1 MPTYDPSNAEC
12 LVYVYRE
19 GLASAVGHD
28 LAIEVTDF
36 RVDVGDDGC
45 IQARFEA
52 DSLLVRHA
60 VENRRPKPGK
70 LSAKD
75 KKKIERNIQKDVLE
89 TRRHPVINFEST
101 EVTRTAGGVRVE
113 GMLSLHGVE
122 RAIGVDGTVEGDKT
136 VAEVGFD
143 QRDFDIEPYKALL
156 GALKIKARV
165 DVVLRVPF
173 VPGQK

>member
-28 LAIEVTDF
+28 LEIEVTDF
-36 RVDVGDDGC
+36 RIEVGDDG
-45 IQARFEA
+45 AVDAEFAA
-52 DSLLVRHA
+52 DSLRVRHA
-60 VENRRPKPGK
+60 VEDRQPRPGK

-89 TRRHPVINFEST
+89 TKRFPVINFKST
-101 EVTRTAGGVRVE
+101 EVQRTDGRVRVD
-113 GMLSLHGVE
+113 GVLSLHGVE
-122 RAIGVDGTVEGDKT
+122 RNLGLDGRVDGDQT

-143 QRDFDIEPYKALL
+143 QRDFDIAPYKALL
-156 GALKIKARV
+156 GALKLKPRV
-165 DVVLRVPF
+165 DVVVRVPF
-173 VPGQK
+173 VPSE